1 MSAIEV
7 RPFRRADRDQV
18 TALVN
23 AHIEAV
29 LPGVSVSVNAVMSSL
44 ERESDE
50 YVVDPWAIERS
61 TLVAVVADRIVATA
75 HLVRYGSDE
84 RVSGYYRNAGAIR
97 WLVFW
102 PPQAE
107 AADAITAECLK
118 VMGDWGVELI
128 EADGSLP
135 SPATYGLMD
144 CWPHV
149 NAAYERAGFAR
160 CDDHAEIILVA
171 DVDDLPRRGEAPI
184 QGLTLKRLVGD
195 HATRFVTTLGDR
207 VAGMIELQTD
217 LTIGGTLSRLA
228 GWGDIWEL
236 HVAEDLRR
244 RGIATWLVG
253 HAADW
258 LALARVQRLLHF
270 CVTDEESELAFALS
284 AGWRELARVHRGW
297 IRS

>member
-1 MSAIEV
+1 
-7 RPFRRADRDQV
+7 
-18 TALVN
+18 
-23 AHIEAV
+23 
-29 LPGVSVSVNAVMSSL
+29 
-44 ERESDE
+44 
-50 YVVDPWAIERS
+50 
-61 TLVAVVADRIVATA
+61 
-75 HLVRYGSDE
+75 
-84 RVSGYYRNAGAIR
+84 
-97 WLVFW
+97 
-102 PPQAE
+102 
-107 AADAITAECLK
+107 
-118 VMGDWGVELI
+118 
-128 EADGSLP
+128 
-135 SPATYGLMD
+135 MD

-160 CDDHAEIILVA
+160 CDDHAEIVLLA
-171 DVDDLPRRGEAPI
+171 DVDDLPRCSEAPI

-284 AGWRELARVHRGW
+284 TGWRELARVHRGW